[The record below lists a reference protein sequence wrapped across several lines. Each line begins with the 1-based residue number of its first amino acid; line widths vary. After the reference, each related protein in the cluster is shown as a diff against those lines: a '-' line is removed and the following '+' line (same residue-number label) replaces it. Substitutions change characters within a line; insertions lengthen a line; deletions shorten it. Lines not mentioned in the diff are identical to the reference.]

1 MPYVRQKTWL
11 PLAPRIRGLS
21 LRESPYGFGRGM
33 GQANCPSTEQLMGI
47 TDCSDPC
54 QAPYG
59 GCAAS
64 QPGIPAL
71 PVSAVGAGANPLD
84 IGNTGIPLLPTLSSS
99 NSLSAWLQ
107 ANQNIVLIGGGLL
120 FGIALLKGLTHR

>member
-21 LRESPYGFGRGM
+21 VKESPYGFPTKGM
-33 GQANCPSTEQLMGI
+33 GDGCPSTEQLFGI

-54 QAPYG
+54 QAGYG
-59 GCAAS
+59 SCAAAA
-64 QPGIPAL
+64 PGIPAL
-71 PVSAVGAGANPLD
+71 PVGPVVTGSNVTNYAG
-84 IGNTGIPLLPTLSSS
+84 TSIPLLSAT

-107 ANQNIVLIGGGLL
+107 ANQTTVLLIGGGL
-120 FGIALLKGLTHR
+120 FGLALLKGLK